1 MKKIFIHTLLLFIFA
16 ITFTSTASA
25 DVIPPNS
32 HSLNRCVKVVNLDE
46 FPNVALIG
54 YYTGPMVNNY
64 ETYEIEK
71 NKCLDKGYKF
81 NTLSIY
87 WNAKDK
93 PNTIDPDKILLE
105 DIEPYG
111 GYIDENN
118 PLVKEVIEYSIA
130 GFNGDKLVLYKS
142 KQSSEYNDG
151 TPTKV
156 ETFASPLQNT
166 QPKNQDQ
173 QQKEVKPTP
182 TPTPNI
188 DKTNNQTNITP
199 SPEPL
204 PEPVKKGFWQSIICF
219 FRGLFGKG
227 C

>member
-1 MKKIFIHTLLLFIFA
+1 MKKLFIYTLFLFIYA
-16 ITFTSTASA
+16 ITFASTASA

-32 HSLNRCVKVVNLDE
+32 HSLNRSVKVVNLNE
-46 FPNVALIG
+46 FPNVTLIG
-54 YYTGPMVNNY
+54 YYTGPMVDNY
-64 ETYEIEK
+64 ETYEIK
-71 NKCLDKGYKF
+71 NNECLTKGYKF

-87 WNAKDK
+87 WNKKDK
-93 PNTIDPDKILLE
+93 TNTIEPEKILLK
-105 DIEPYG
+105 DIESYG

-151 TPTKV
+151 TPPKV

-173 QQKEVKPTP
+173 QKKEVKPTP
-182 TPTPNI
+182 TSDPNI
-188 DKTNNQTNITP
+188 DETNNQTNIAP

-204 PEPVKKGFWQSIICF
+204 PKPVKRSFWQSIICF
-219 FRGLFGKG
+219 FKGLSGKS